1 MAMLKNKEIK
11 NLGKEELKKRLK
23 ELERELMKINSQRA
37 TKANIE
43 NPGRIKEIKKTRAR
57 ILTQLNK

>member
-1 MAMLKNKEIK
+1 MAILKNKEIK

>member
-1 MAMLKNKEIK
+1 
-11 NLGKEELKKRLK
+11 
-23 ELERELMKINSQRA
+23 MKINSQRA